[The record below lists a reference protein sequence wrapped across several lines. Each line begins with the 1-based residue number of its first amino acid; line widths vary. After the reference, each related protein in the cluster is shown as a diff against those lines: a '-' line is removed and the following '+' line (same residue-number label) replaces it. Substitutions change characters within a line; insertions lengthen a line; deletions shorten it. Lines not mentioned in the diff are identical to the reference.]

1 MWIHPDTG
9 RFLRS
14 AKQLIAAGRLDV
26 VYRKKTLHALSS
38 IGLTVEDAKDILL
51 ELTKENY
58 VSGPSADHTQEGEVW
73 VFKKDIEGTR
83 FYIKLKID
91 TGAARPM
98 LKCLAF
104 HPDEY

>member
-9 RFLRS
+9 RFLRT

-26 VYRKKTLHALSS
+26 VYRKKTLDALATA
-38 IGLTVEDAKDILL
+38 GLTVGDAKDILKA
-51 ELTKENY
+51 LTKENY
-58 VSGPSADHTQEGEVW
+58 VSGPSSDRTQAGEVW
-73 VFKKDIEGTR
+73 VFKRDIEGTR

-91 TGAARPM
+91 DAGARPV